1 MISVRSGCGLG
12 MLAIGA
18 CAALLSGC
26 SSNGFRNGPNEGSAA
41 SRTAMVY
48 LPGVPRG
55 TPGTVLPYEVSPR
68 PHGVSLAGGI
78 LGVTKV
84 ANMNSGKPSTAK
96 RTAIINAAPE
106 IVIGAALKL
115 IADGKLVTEANLRAG
130 LAGVDRREAGSGL
143 VTSIVSQRY
152 PCGYNWSSVPSD
164 LLRLACDG
172 ESFSALVSIS
182 GQPGVI
188 EAGELKR
195 LKYDSDARLWY
206 DDQRLRADV
215 KRSGL
220 LISDV
225 SEKFD
230 ASWPGHLARMTR
242 ELQIDGHHGGLVV
255 AVTASGRHASAGIS
269 DVISVDFYQNTGG

>member
-1 MISVRSGCGLG
+1 MISVRGGRDIG

-26 SSNGFRNGPNEGSAA
+26 SSNGFRNGPNEGSAS

-68 PHGVSLAGGI
+68 PNGVSLAGGI

-84 ANMNSGKPSTAK
+84 GNMNSEKSGAAK

-106 IVIGAALKL
+106 LVIGAALKL
-115 IADGKLVTEANLRAG
+115 IADGRPVTEANVRAG
-130 LAGVDRREAGSGL
+130 LAGVERGEAGSGL
-143 VTSIVSQRY
+143 VTSIVSERY

-164 LLRLACDG
+164 LLRLACHG
-172 ESFSALVSIS
+172 QPFSALVSIS

-188 EAGELKR
+188 EAGALKR
-195 LKYDSDARLWY
+195 LKFDSDARLWY
-206 DDQRLRADV
+206 DDQRLGEDV
-215 KRSGL
+215 KRFGL

-242 ELQIDGHHGGLVV
+242 ELQIGGHHGGLVV
-255 AVTASGRHASAGIS
+255 AVTGSGRHASGGVS
-269 DVISVDFYQNTGG
+269 DVMSVDFYQNTGG